1 MTDPVLIAVRD
12 QQVLPISPLG
22 VSARSCRVARAVRWM
37 PGSARAGYSCIPARR
52 HLDPTRHPRQ
62 PPRPRQRQPCAYAG
76 DDPINNID
84 AAGQLTKAQL
94 CSFGGPTLLSIG
106 FGVSTIGGGI
116 ALGATLGVVTA
127 PVGGFAAILTFTAD
141 LYLGAAGVALAWYR
155 A

>member
-1 MTDPVLIAVRD
+1 M
-12 QQVLPISPLG
+12 
-22 VSARSCRVARAVRWM
+22 
-37 PGSARAGYSCIPARR
+37 
-52 HLDPTRHPRQ
+52 
-62 PPRPRQRQPCAYAG
+62 
-76 DDPINNID
+76 
-84 AAGQLTKAQL
+84 
-94 CSFGGPTLLSIG
+94 LSIG